1 MHFLM
6 RLWRM
11 ILISCLFSIFG
22 IGAILFNYFIFPF
35 ISVFVKKEKR
45 RQKYCNTIHK
55 TWKYFTWLMQKTGLI
70 KVIFTNPE
78 KLEKLQGKIIVANHP
93 SFIDIVI
100 LIGFLPKTLCIA
112 KKEIKRNPFMGN
124 IVKSLYLIN
133 DEDNEKM
140 PEEAVEI
147 LNQGYNIIIF
157 PTGTRTTENE
167 DLKLH
172 KGAAVMAL
180 HSCTDIIPIH
190 IGCDFKFL
198 AKHQKFYD
206 AGDKTPTYTITVN
219 KEIKISDFEG
229 QNFTQ
234 IQKRNRVNQAIKEK
248 IKSASMN

>member
-1 MHFLM
+1 M
-6 RLWRM
+6 
-11 ILISCLFSIFG
+11 
-22 IGAILFNYFIFPF
+22 
-35 ISVFVKKEKR
+35 K
-45 RQKYCNTIHK
+45 
-55 TWKYFTWLMQKTGLI
+55 KTGLI
-70 KVIFTNPE
+70 KVNFTNPD
-78 KLEKLQGKIIVANHP
+78 KLENLHGKIIVANHP

-100 LIGFLPKTLCIA
+100 LIGFLPNTLCIA

-219 KEIKISDFEG
+219 NEIKTSDFKE
-229 QNFTQ
+229 QNLTQ
-234 IQKRNRVNQAIKEK
+234 IQKRNRINQAIKEK

>member
-1 MHFLM
+1 MHLL
-6 RLWRM
+6 RRVWRSV
-11 ILISCLFSIFG
+11 LISFLFSVFG
-22 IGAILFNYFIFPF
+22 IGAILINYFIFPI
-35 ISVFVKKEKR
+35 ISVFVKKENR
-45 RQKYCNTIHK
+45 RQKFCKTIHK
-55 TWKYFTWLMQKTGLI
+55 TWKYFTELMKKTGLI
-70 KVIFTNPE
+70 KVNFTNPE
-78 KLEKLQGKIIVANHP
+78 KLNNPHGKIIVANHP

-100 LIGFLPKTLCIA
+100 LIGFLPNTLCIA

-133 DEDNEKM
+133 DEDNDKM
-140 PEEAVEI
+140 LEESVEI

-157 PTGTRTTENE
+157 PTGTRTTDGE

-180 HSCTDIIPIH
+180 HTGADIIPIH
-190 IGCDFKFL
+190 ISCDTKFL

-219 KEIKISDFEG
+219 NEIKTSDFKE
-229 QNFTQ
+229 QNLTQ

>member
-1 MHFLM
+1 MHLLR
-6 RLWRM
+6 RLWRSL
-11 ILISCLFSIFG
+11 LITFLFSIFG
-22 IGAILFNYFIFPF
+22 AGAIFFNYILFPA
-35 ISVFVKKEKR
+35 ISVLVKKENR
-45 RQKYCNTIHK
+45 RQKFCKTIHK
-55 TWKYFTWLMQKTGLI
+55 TWKYFTELMKKTGLI
-70 KVIFTNPE
+70 KVNFTNPE
-78 KLEKLQGKIIVANHP
+78 KLNNPHGKIIVANHP

-100 LIGFLPKTLCIA
+100 LIGFLPNTLCIA
-112 KKEIKRNPFMGN
+112 KKEIKRNLVMGN

-133 DEDNEKM
+133 DEDNAEM
-140 PEEAVEI
+140 LEESSEI

-157 PTGTRTTENE
+157 PTGTRTTDGE

-180 HSCTDIIPIH
+180 HTGADIIPIH
-190 IGCDFKFL
+190 ISCDTKFL

-219 KEIKISDFEG
+219 NEIKISDFKE
-229 QNFTQ
+229 QNLTQ

>member
-1 MHFLM
+1 MHLLR
-6 RLWRM
+6 RLWRSL
-11 ILISCLFSIFG
+11 LITFLFSIFG
-22 IGAILFNYFIFPF
+22 AGAIFFNYILFPA
-35 ISVFVKKEKR
+35 ISVFVKKENR
-45 RQKYCNTIHK
+45 RQKFCETIHK
-55 TWKYFTWLMQKTGLI
+55 TWKYFTELMKKTGLI
-70 KVIFTNPE
+70 KVNFTNPE
-78 KLEKLQGKIIVANHP
+78 KLNNPHGKIIVANHP

-100 LIGFLPKTLCIA
+100 LIGFLPNTLCIA

-133 DEDNEKM
+133 DEDNTEM
-140 PEEAVEI
+140 LEESSEI

-157 PTGTRTTENE
+157 PTGTRTTDGE

-180 HSCTDIIPIH
+180 HTGADIIPIH
-190 IGCDFKFL
+190 ISCDTKFL
-198 AKHQKFYD
+198 AKHQNFYD

-219 KEIKISDFEG
+219 NEIKTSDFKE
-229 QNFTQ
+229 QNLTQ

>member
-1 MHFLM
+1 MHLLR
-6 RLWRM
+6 RLWRSL
-11 ILISCLFSIFG
+11 LITFLFSIFG
-22 IGAILFNYFIFPF
+22 AGAIFFNYILFPA
-35 ISVFVKKEKR
+35 ISVLVKKENR
-45 RQKYCNTIHK
+45 RQKFCKTIHK
-55 TWKYFTWLMQKTGLI
+55 TWKYFTELMKKTGLI
-70 KVIFTNPE
+70 KVNFTNHE
-78 KLEKLQGKIIVANHP
+78 KLNNPHGKIIVANHP

-100 LIGFLPKTLCIA
+100 LIGFLPNTLCIA

-133 DEDNEKM
+133 DEDNDKM
-140 PEEAVEI
+140 LEESVEI

-157 PTGTRTTENE
+157 PTGTRTTDGE

-180 HSCTDIIPIH
+180 HTGADIIPIH
-190 IGCDFKFL
+190 ISCDTKFL
-198 AKHQKFYD
+198 VKHQKFYD

-219 KEIKISDFEG
+219 NEIKTSDFKE
-229 QNFTQ
+229 QNLTQ

>member
-1 MHFLM
+1 MHLLR
-6 RLWRM
+6 RLWRSL
-11 ILISCLFSIFG
+11 LITFLFSIFG
-22 IGAILFNYFIFPF
+22 AGAIFFNYILFPA
-35 ISVFVKKEKR
+35 ISVFVKKENR
-45 RQKYCNTIHK
+45 RQKFCETIHK
-55 TWKYFTWLMQKTGLI
+55 TWKYFTELMKKTGLI
-70 KVIFTNPE
+70 KVNFTNPE
-78 KLEKLQGKIIVANHP
+78 KLNNPHGKIIVANHP

-100 LIGFLPKTLCIA
+100 LIGFLPNTLCIA
-112 KKEIKRNPFMGN
+112 KKEIKRNLFMGN

-133 DEDNEKM
+133 DEDNDKM
-140 PEEAVEI
+140 LEESVEI

-157 PTGTRTTENE
+157 PTGTRTTDGE

-180 HSCTDIIPIH
+180 HTGADIIPIH
-190 IGCDFKFL
+190 ISCDTKFL

-219 KEIKISDFEG
+219 NEIKTSDFKE
-229 QNFTQ
+229 QNLTQ

>member
-1 MHFLM
+1 MHLLR
-6 RLWRM
+6 RLWRSL
-11 ILISCLFSIFG
+11 LITFLFSIFG
-22 IGAILFNYFIFPF
+22 AGAIFFNYIIFPA
-35 ISVFVKKEKR
+35 ISVFVKKENR
-45 RQKYCNTIHK
+45 RQKFCETIHK
-55 TWKYFTWLMQKTGLI
+55 TWKYFTELMKKTGLI
-70 KVIFTNPE
+70 KVNFTNHE
-78 KLEKLQGKIIVANHP
+78 KLNNLHGKIIVANHP

-100 LIGFLPKTLCIA
+100 LIGFLPNTLCIA

-133 DEDNEKM
+133 DEDNDKM
-140 PEEAVEI
+140 LEESVEI

-157 PTGTRTTENE
+157 PTGTRTTDGE

-180 HSCTDIIPIH
+180 HTGADIIPIH
-190 IGCDFKFL
+190 ISCDTKFL
-198 AKHQKFYD
+198 AKHQNFYD

-219 KEIKISDFEG
+219 NEIKISDFEE
-229 QNFTQ
+229 QNLSQ